1 MSKVKIKTRI
11 EKTEI
16 RYVNRAKRIVSRY
29 EKDSDHSFD
38 QEHELFCAYLIKI
51 TSDKTQSNLRQ
62 IKASCAY
69 YASSLGFNELSSA
82 IENLP
87 SKQATSKSEDNKTS
101 SQKKKFITYEEEKK
115 IHNYILAEIQSGETC
130 SYWNKPAFV
139 FFKAGLAVGLRPSE
153 WQSSEILDSPIEACA
168 SLVPPI
174 LKVKNGKST
183 NGRSFGEFRFI
194 GLSKLNSHD
203 LTMIKEALSL
213 ATEPKN
219 SFGVNIDW
227 EDYYA
232 GVAGRLYSI
241 TKRLFPRNKKRPS
254 LYSCRHQLIAN
265 LKSAGYSLVDI
276 ACISGHLTDA
286 TASEHYGKKKFG
298 NQSASLPDANPE
310 DLGKIKKMFGSKA
323 PAPLPAPGM

>member
-1 MSKVKIKTRI
+1 
-11 EKTEI
+11 
-16 RYVNRAKRIVSRY
+16 
-29 EKDSDHSFD
+29 
-38 QEHELFCAYLIKI
+38 
-51 TSDKTQSNLRQ
+51 
-62 IKASCAY
+62 
-69 YASSLGFNELSSA
+69 
-82 IENLP
+82 
-87 SKQATSKSEDNKTS
+87 
-101 SQKKKFITYEEEKK
+101 
-115 IHNYILAEIQSGETC
+115 
-130 SYWNKPAFV
+130 
-139 FFKAGLAVGLRPSE
+139 
-153 WQSSEILDSPIEACA
+153 
-168 SLVPPI
+168 
-174 LKVKNGKST
+174 
-183 NGRSFGEFRFI
+183 
-194 GLSKLNSHD
+194 
-203 LTMIKEALSL
+203 MIKEALSL